1 MAPSLSDL
9 YPLVSLPRITDLD
22 LCHQVVI
29 PTITSTNTTHID
41 IGISKS
47 IISSYILKP
56 TPKLVWSFPLS
67 PSTIVE
73 CMDVQETDGNST
85 DFVKTYVVGTTER
98 KNYKA
103 LIIKRHN
110 DTADHFEIKL
120 DSKVKGVKLSKC
132 GKFVYAIL
140 VNGGLKLLKIND
152 DNLEDVSLDLQ
163 LKSGNELV
171 YYKFISNH
179 DFKYDNDLLLT
190 IESNER
196 SLVYKLTSLNYEKS
210 FEINQFSHFAECQ
223 SIFTYQSGILY
234 EFNIDKL
241 EISSR
246 SIIDFKVLKSIKVDS
261 IIDAPTKSIND
272 YSIICPSDE
281 RLLLSWKSKLY
292 LINFKFQS
300 LLDTYTRLDKIYIK
314 QVVDVKGSSTNTSST
329 FAIYLHY
336 NARKK
341 NTSLNIINVNTG
353 INSLS
358 ECLGKSIVKRKN
370 DSEFKGLT
378 NVIDDSFDKESTKVS
393 KELKEIYDELVELK
407 EKKNIN
413 KWELIVVPYLKNK
426 SWSSIKKTLAKGTP
440 AEEFSVFEVEND
452 RVIDPHFISKV
463 LSLIFDEQLD
473 FIPEYTLIYLLTHP
487 LFTYEH
493 TKGLLSL
500 FTQLDKPRLLRQAI
514 ITCPNLSIE
523 EISLQLNNDNLEIFQ
538 DVITRL
544 TNEFSVNQITHQL
557 NDILQSKQNNLNLET
572 ILNNLIKLN
581 NNQSWYLIQSIIDVG
596 GLFNWSMNTV
606 NNLIEIIEDKL
617 ASIMANNYNLTLT
630 NQAILINEPIRKLN
644 KNKKSGKKTTEKSTN
659 IIELNNEIQQQQLN
673 SILSIQN
680 NAGKKLKDDGIEIS
694 KRIPN
699 YSIEKLIL

>member
-9 YPLVSLPRITDLD
+9 YSLVSLPRIADLD
-22 LCHQVVI
+22 LSHQVVI
-29 PTITSTNTTHID
+29 PTISSINTTHID

-73 CMDVQETDGNST
+73 CMDVQETDSNGTGFIKN
-85 DFVKTYVVGTTER
+85 YVVGTTER
-98 KNYKA
+98 KTNKV
-103 LIIKRHN
+103 LIIRRHN
-110 DTADHFEIKL
+110 DSADHFEIKL
-120 DSKVKGVKLSKC
+120 DSKVKGVKFSQC

-140 VNGGLKLLKIND
+140 SNGGIKLLKINED
-152 DNLEDVSLDLQ
+152 SFEDVSLDLK

-171 YYKFISNH
+171 YHKFISNH
-179 DFKYDNDLLLT
+179 EFKYNNDLLLT

-223 SIFTYQSGILY
+223 CIFTYQSGILY

-241 EISSR
+241 DISSR

-261 IIDAPTKSIND
+261 IIDAPTKTIND
-272 YSIICPSDE
+272 YSIICPSVD

-300 LLDTYTRLDKIYIK
+300 LLDTYTRADKIYIK
-314 QVVDVKGSSTNTSST
+314 QVVDVKGSSANTSST
-329 FAIYLHY
+329 FAVYLHY

-353 INSLS
+353 INTLS
-358 ECLGKSIVKRKN
+358 ECLGKSIVKKTN
-370 DSEFKGLT
+370 DDFKGLT
-378 NVIDDSFDKESTKVS
+378 NVINDSFDKESTKVS
-393 KELKEIYDELVELK
+393 KELKEIYDELVKLK
-407 EKKNIN
+407 TKKNIN
-413 KWELIVVPYLKNK
+413 KWELIVVPYLKNE
-426 SWSSIKKTLAKGTP
+426 SWISIKKSFGKSTP
-440 AEEFSVFEVEND
+440 THEFSVFEVEKD
-452 RVIDPHFISKV
+452 RIIDPAFISKV

-487 LFTYEH
+487 LFPYEH
-493 TKGLLSL
+493 TKGLLTL

-514 ITCPNLSIE
+514 ITCPNLSID
-523 EISLQLNNDNLEIFQ
+523 EISLQLNNDNLDIFQ

-544 TNEFSVNQITHQL
+544 ISEFSVNQITHQL

-617 ASIMANNYNLTLT
+617 TSIMANNYNLTLT

-644 KNKKSGKKTTEKSTN
+644 KNKKAGKKPTDKSNN

-680 NAGKKLKDDGIEIS
+680 NAGKKLKDEGIEIS